1 MEYITG
7 GGMRQE
13 AIPPSLARE
22 GELMLGA
29 LVGDL
34 LNLTLVLE
42 LIVLRDDRL
51 EPHRYDHLVQTVII
65 GDTDSF
71 QSIWE
76 QSVNQCDAV
85 WPIAPENDGIL
96 EQLCM
101 DVEKAGKALLNCP
114 SVAVRLAASKLATA
128 RRLAESGLPVVDTV
142 ALDKGLLP
150 ISVAVVVKPDD
161 GVGCEGAVIIRDH
174 RQLLAFMPSKG
185 WIVQPLLKGDALSLS
200 VLCAAGRARLLSCNR
215 QQIEWVGDGFSLTG
229 VVVNAIADVNGAWQ
243 LLAENIACAMPE
255 LWGYVGI
262 DLMLTETGP
271 VILEVNPRLT
281 TSYAGLRVATGNNPA
296 GLVLNLYRTGQLP
309 TCYMQTPKPIEINL
323 G

>member
-1 MEYITG
+1 
-7 GGMRQE
+7 MRQE

-22 GELMLGA
+22 GELMLEA

-34 LNLTLVLE
+34 LNLPWALD

-51 EPHRYDHLVQTVII
+51 EPHRFDHLVQTVII
-65 GDTDSF
+65 SATDSF

-101 DVEKAGKALLNCP
+101 DVEKAGKALLTCP

-128 RRLAESGLPVVDTV
+128 RRLAESGLPVVDTI
-142 ALDKGLLP
+142 ALDKSMLP
-150 ISVAVVVKPDD
+150 MSDAVVVKPDD

-174 RQLLAFMPSKG
+174 GQLLGFMPSKG

-200 VLCAAGRARLLSCNR
+200 LSL
-215 QQIEWVGDGFSLTG
+215 IHISE
-229 VVVNAIADVNGAWQ
+229 
-243 LLAENIACAMPE
+243 
-255 LWGYVGI
+255 
-262 DLMLTETGP
+262 
-271 VILEVNPRLT
+271 
-281 TSYAGLRVATGNNPA
+281 
-296 GLVLNLYRTGQLP
+296 P
-309 TCYMQTPKPIEINL
+309 TRPY
-323 G
+323 